1 MFQRRRCC
9 VFDSPGLPNDS
20 AGYPGLTYD
29 LRGTTASVLR
39 FLSVIRYK
47 SPRYTH
53 VFTEKAQHLRR
64 WISLRSFTRGRLA
77 PRQPRAIKNTT
88 RTELRD
94 KTIVVSMLLL
104 IKCKMICVIS
114 LCKIRQIT
122 RPFDADHKAKWRRWR
137 GLLCHFA
144 FSFAFTHVT
153 TWFSIW
159 YRIKDSAP
167 ELNVLLTDNDFLSVV
182 NDCFIE
188 RDLTAFIDLEM

>member
-64 WISLRSFTRGRLA
+64 WISLWMLTRGRLV

-94 KTIVVSMLLL
+94 ETILGVAWLIIKRKT
-104 IKCKMICVIS
+104 ICVIS
-114 LCKIRQIT
+114 LCKIRQNT
-122 RPFDADHKAKWRRWR
+122 GSFDANYRVKWRGSQGEMAQMARLIVSLR
-137 GLLCHFA
+137 VLFCLYSCNNL
-144 FSFAFTHVT
+144 
-153 TWFSIW
+153 I
-159 YRIKDSAP
+159 
-167 ELNVLLTDNDFLSVV
+167 LNL
-182 NDCFIE
+182 I
-188 RDLTAFIDLEM
+188 

>member
-39 FLSVIRYK
+39 FLSVIRHK

-53 VFTEKAQHLRR
+53 VSTEKAQHLRR
-64 WISLRSFTRGRLA
+64 WISLRTFTRGRLV

-94 KTIVVSMLLL
+94 KTIVMSILL
-104 IKCKMICVIS
+104 IMKRKTVCVIS
-114 LCKIRQIT
+114 LCKIRQNI
-122 RPFDADHKAKWRRWR
+122 RPFDANYRLKWRKSQDEMAQMARPTAS
-137 GLLCHFA
+137 LCVLFCLYLCNNL
-144 FSFAFTHVT
+144 
-153 TWFSIW
+153 I
-159 YRIKDSAP
+159 
-167 ELNVLLTDNDFLSVV
+167 LNL
-182 NDCFIE
+182 I
-188 RDLTAFIDLEM
+188 

>member
-29 LRGTTASVLR
+29 LRGTTPSVLR

-94 KTIVVSMLLL
+94 ETILGVAWLIIKRKT
-104 IKCKMICVIS
+104 ICVIS
-114 LCKIRQIT
+114 SCKIRQNMW
-122 RPFDADHKAKWRRWR
+122 PFDAFYPLKWRGSQGEMAQMAR
-137 GLLCHFA
+137 LIVSLCVLFCLYLCNNL
-144 FSFAFTHVT
+144 
-153 TWFSIW
+153 I
-159 YRIKDSAP
+159 
-167 ELNVLLTDNDFLSVV
+167 LNL
-182 NDCFIE
+182 I
-188 RDLTAFIDLEM
+188 

>member
-53 VFTEKAQHLRR
+53 VFTEKAQHLWR
-64 WISLRSFTRGRLA
+64 WISLRSFTRGRLV
-77 PRQPRAIKNTT
+77 PRQPRAIKRTT

-94 KTIVVSMLLL
+94 ETIVVSMLLL
-104 IKCKMICVIS
+104 IKCKTVCVIS
-114 LCKIRQIT
+114 LCKIRQNT
-122 RPFDADHKAKWRRWR
+122 GSFDANYRVKWRGSQGEMAQMAR
-137 GLLCHFA
+137 LIVSLCVLFCLY
-144 FSFAFTHVT
+144 SCNKL
-153 TWFSIW
+153 I
-159 YRIKDSAP
+159 
-167 ELNVLLTDNDFLSVV
+167 LNL
-182 NDCFIE
+182 I
-188 RDLTAFIDLEM
+188 